1 MRLGSGADL
10 ASASRA
16 HYKHTVFAHIGG
28 KECLCQAIDSK
39 LYLVSPTNTWARFST
54 SVSGRAS
61 LLHFAE
67 LVSIN
72 ISSILPVGKGCCCI
86 RMRVRLKRLRLFLG
100 SDGHL
105 SARLGA
111 NLELAGSHVRSII
124 INRILRGCTAKIKI
138 RHGAVPCMATSAHY

>member
-39 LYLVSPTNTWARFST
+39 LYLVSPTNIRTWARFST

-72 ISSILPVGKGCCCI
+72 ISSILPVGKGSCCI

-105 SARLGA
+105 SARLSA
-111 NLELAGSHVRSII
+111 NLERTGWLARSE
-124 INRILRGCTAKIKI
+124 
-138 RHGAVPCMATSAHY
+138 YYY

>member
-39 LYLVSPTNTWARFST
+39 LYLVSPTNIRTWARFST

-72 ISSILPVGKGCCCI
+72 ISSILPVGKGELLYPYESEI
-86 RMRVRLKRLRLFLG
+86 KTVEALFGLRRALVG
-100 SDGHL
+100 PPW
-105 SARLGA
+105 R
-111 NLELAGSHVRSII
+111 
-124 INRILRGCTAKIKI
+124 
-138 RHGAVPCMATSAHY
+138 